1 MTLLDT
7 GTMLTT
13 NDVERVMTE
22 IATHETCSKGLSIP
36 AVVRGTTWF
45 GVVVAMWSALFTL
58 LAASPETL
66 ADAYDW
72 LTGLALVWEVVMW
85 IVLLP
90 WALTYVVFESSL
102 DQWLRVLIIVLF
114 ATAHLVLS
122 APRAKQ

>member
-1 MTLLDT
+1 
-7 GTMLTT
+7 
-13 NDVERVMTE
+13 MTE
-22 IATHETCSKGLSIP
+22 TATHETRSKGLSIP
-36 AVVRGTTWF
+36 AVARGTTWF
-45 GVVVAMWSALFTL
+45 GVMVAMWSGFFTL

-72 LTGLALVWEVVMW
+72 LTGLALAWEVVMW

-90 WALTYVVFESSL
+90 WALAYVVFESSL

-122 APRAKQ
+122 APRPKR